1 MMTAKENVIRT
12 LRHDN
17 PEWIPVNLWQLP
29 AAKLKYGQAL
39 DDIINRC
46 EIDIPLRS
54 TTPPKTHVTTKSAVI
69 PIVGDRLG

>member
-29 AAKLKYGQAL
+29 AAKLKYGQATYT
-39 DDIINRC
+39 
-46 EIDIPLRS
+46 S
-54 TTPPKTHVTTKSAVI
+54 
-69 PIVGDRLG
+69 